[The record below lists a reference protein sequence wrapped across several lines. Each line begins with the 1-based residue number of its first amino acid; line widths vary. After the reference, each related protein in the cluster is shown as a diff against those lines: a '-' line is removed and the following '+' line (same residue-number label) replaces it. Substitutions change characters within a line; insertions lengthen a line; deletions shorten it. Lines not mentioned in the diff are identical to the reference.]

1 MWGRSI
7 PSSWLSWFLIFLVWP
22 RCATLGQLL
31 NRMQCGEL
39 YKKNWSLES
48 SQLKRKGYYIFVL
61 DWNGANTKLSCVDI
75 FWNSLPSQQ
84 ELKVPKYPIATFLKK
99 KHFKSSLS
107 FPRSF
112 ELKSIQTLSLLAK
125 LKLYRPIFFT
135 LSKSKPCPLGV
146 DPGEGGFRG
155 LKMLPRIVVFYFLEN
170 PSQFN

>member
-48 SQLKRKGYYIFVL
+48 SQLKRKGYYIFFL

-99 KHFKSSLS
+99 NISKAHLVFLEVLNLKVFRPWAYWQNLNFTAPSFSLCQNQEPWCSFSSDRRL
-107 FPRSF
+107 
-112 ELKSIQTLSLLAK
+112 IDMTCLSLYSLC
-125 LKLYRPIFFT
+125 YI
-135 LSKSKPCPLGV
+135 SG
-146 DPGEGGFRG
+146 
-155 LKMLPRIVVFYFLEN
+155 
-170 PSQFN
+170 